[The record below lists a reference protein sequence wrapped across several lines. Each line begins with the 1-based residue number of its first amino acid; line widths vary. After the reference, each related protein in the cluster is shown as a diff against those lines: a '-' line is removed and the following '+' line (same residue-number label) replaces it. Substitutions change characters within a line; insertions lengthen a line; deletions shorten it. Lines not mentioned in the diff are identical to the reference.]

1 MDPRFRGERM
11 NYSWDWGLLFRSP
24 YVGWLA
30 DGFAVTCTMA
40 ILAWCIALLLGSLIG
55 VARTLDNP
63 VLRRIGAAYVE
74 IFRNIPLLA
83 QLFLWYFVI
92 PELLPEAW
100 GKFLKRDLPDPQFWT
115 SVVGLGF
122 YTAARVAEQVRSGLQ
137 SIPRGQRSAALAMG
151 FSTGQVYRYVLLP
164 IGFRTVIP
172 SLTND
177 FLGVFK
183 NSSLALTLGVLE
195 LTAAARQIEEYTF
208 HSFEPFAAATVLYS
222 CVTLLV
228 ITLMRFIEARTRIAG
243 SVGSAR

>member
-1 MDPRFRGERM
+1 V

-24 YVGWLA
+24 HIGWLIE
-30 DGFAVTCTMA
+30 GFTNTVVMAV
-40 ILAWCIALLLGSLIG
+40 LAWCIAMSLGSLIG
-55 VARTLDNP
+55 VMRTLDSP
-63 VLRRIGAAYVE
+63 VVKRIGTIYVE

-83 QLFLWYFVI
+83 QLFLWYYVI
-92 PELLPEAW
+92 PELLPA
-100 GKFLKRDLPDPQFWT
+100 GAQKFVKRDMADPQFWT
-115 SVVGLGF
+115 SVVGLGC
-122 YTAARVAEQVRSGLQ
+122 YTAARVAEQVRSGIQ
-137 SIPRGQRSAALAMG
+137 SIPRGQRSAALAVG
-151 FSTGQVYRYVLLP
+151 FSTAQVYRYVLLP

-183 NSSLALTLGVLE
+183 NSSLALTLGVME

-228 ITLMRFIEARTRIAG
+228 ITLMRVIERRTRIAG
-243 SVGSAR
+243 SVGSGR

>member
-1 MDPRFRGERM
+1 V

-24 YVGWLA
+24 HIDWLIQ
-30 DGFAVTCTMA
+30 GFVTTIEMA
-40 ILAWCIALLLGSLIG
+40 ALAWCIAMTLGSLIG
-55 VARTLDNP
+55 TLRTLDHP
-63 VLRRIGAAYVE
+63 VAKRIGTFYVE

-83 QLFLWYFVI
+83 QLFLWYYVI
-92 PELLPEAW
+92 PELLPASAQ
-100 GKFLKRDLPDPQFWT
+100 KFVKRDMADPQFWT
-115 SVVGLGF
+115 SVVGLGC
-122 YTAARVAEQVRSGLQ
+122 YTAARVAEQVRSGIQ

-151 FSTGQVYRYVLLP
+151 FSTAQVYRYVLLP

-183 NSSLALTLGVLE
+183 NSSLALTLGVME

-228 ITLMRFIEARTRIAG
+228 ITLMRTVERRSRIAG
-243 SVGSAR
+243 SVGSGR

>member
-1 MDPRFRGERM
+1 M

-24 YVGWLA
+24 HIDWLIE
-30 DGFAVTCTMA
+30 GFRNTVVMAV
-40 ILAWCIALLLGSLIG
+40 LAWFIAMSLGSLIG
-55 VARTLDNP
+55 VMRTLDNP
-63 VLRRIGAAYVE
+63 VAKRVGTIYVE

-83 QLFLWYFVI
+83 QLFLWYYVI
-92 PELLPEAW
+92 PELLPAAAQ
-100 GKFLKRDLPDPQFWT
+100 KFVKRDMADPQFWT
-115 SVVGLGF
+115 SVVGLGC
-122 YTAARVAEQVRSGLQ
+122 YTAARVAEQVRSGIQ
-137 SIPRGQRSAALAMG
+137 SIPRGQRAAALAMG
-151 FSTGQVYRYVLLP
+151 FSTAQVYRYVLLP

-183 NSSLALTLGVLE
+183 NSSLALTLGVME

-228 ITLMRFIEARTRIAG
+228 ITLMRVIERRTRIAG
-243 SVGSAR
+243 SVGSGR